1 MHKPTSDLG
10 KGRRWIMERS
20 DDPIEPIK
28 SWSKLSARQIAS
40 PQIQHSTLLTVIAST
55 EHPNMEED
63 IYHRSVVDPEVRAY
77 VSSLVSALGGTGA
90 DEDGRYVLGDDAL
103 ACLKDLKKWLKLHDE
118 KANRLDV
125 ARCLAEANLVNGD
138 LLEILAAWPEEATED
153 RIKPKISLACLEL
166 LVPLTWPI
174 EKDDAQMTVN
184 HHRHTPYLQLAQV
197 SYKRGIINHDTS
209 KILRTAVR
217 IGLPCMAQPLNERSN
232 RDEGII
238 KLILYFVRNIAMIAV
253 PQNLPSEG
261 DENEVSRSATV
272 EAFHYQGI
280 LHLLLTIS
288 SSMGEDFNT
297 QDVVVLEILFHL
309 LKGVD
314 TEKLFMD
321 ESQLDVRQNDDLRM
335 LMNKEA
341 GMKRGYARNAPT
353 RHNRFGTMIWIKRD
367 DERMSTL
374 SGQDALI
381 DGQKSLAKMDKTK
394 RWNKPKLRGK
404 NNELSPNGFDMPI
417 PLTASANKHLRAFVE
432 EFLDSGFNPLFNH
445 LRKAIEREAE
455 RLLEIHSRQFFFLI
469 SWFLEAERMRR
480 KAKATSKRANSSEES
495 DLDSF
500 ALVAS
505 VLNQETFVTLNRFM
519 QSSQDM
525 KEWQDL
531 NAGMRCFTQIL
542 LIVQEMSESPL
553 EDDQEIAENILN
565 RIFYEETTHDRVISI
580 LRSYKDQGFGYL
592 DACTEL
598 SHVFLRMLE
607 RYSKQNVDLQVRSK
621 RRARRKK
628 KAEENTETN
637 SFDDD
642 DDEGSETEDVV
653 QAQRASSERRFDFT
667 RFSSKFMTQKCID
680 TFVQFTRYYNDL
692 DTEQLKRAHRFF
704 YRVAFKLEMTVLLF
718 RVDIIALFNKMMKG
732 CEAIEPANPAYKE
745 WDELVQQL
753 IKRLVRKLEQRPELA
768 IELLFSKINA
778 TVHYLE
784 YGYEKQTVS
793 SIPRAPAELEVKPG
807 MERNEQ
813 IGVAVSVLIDQNK
826 SDALAWIK
834 GVLASALSERQGWEG
849 EAAAVSARLAESS
862 VDQSV
867 ENATLD
873 QHEGGPSN
881 SRAPSIIIRPDTEAR
896 RLEMFKDSK
905 LRLLMT
911 LVGFERLGLDDTDP
925 NASWIIPSSVAAKDL
940 EESLKLIKQF
950 EFNPLIYDDGKS
962 AEDFLRR
969 KPAVRPR
976 AEFDDDS
983 DGDNGEEVFLF
994 PANVRSANRKSDALE
1009 ELKTKRRRRL
1019 KDPEDTSEELDD
1031 AEREARW
1038 EARRK
1043 ADLMKRLK
1051 IKSDLMVHESD
1062 EETDEERDMEFF
1074 AKEEERRMR
1083 QSKRVS
1089 EALRSDKVESDDD
1102 AMMGST
1108 TKTGG
1113 SKRKSGAGLEKA
1125 RPDKKR
1131 KSALLSD
1138 SEEDEAPSIRSRS
1151 ASTVQSEFPLEDAE
1165 DEIADTTPLST
1176 PHMQSSQDKVS
1187 GSRSSSI
1194 SAPAS
1199 SATAEKVDS
1208 AVAMLDLEDN
1218 DEVEEDVPPVAKRRS
1233 RLRAGFV
1240 IDSDSD

>member
-1 MHKPTSDLG
+1 
-10 KGRRWIMERS
+10 
-20 DDPIEPIK
+20 
-28 SWSKLSARQIAS
+28 
-40 PQIQHSTLLTVIAST
+40 
-55 EHPNMEED
+55 MEED

-103 ACLKDLKKWLKLHDE
+103 ACLKDLKRWLKLHDD

-153 RIKPKISLACLEL
+153 RIKPKIALACLEL

-184 HHRHTPYLQLAQV
+184 HHRHIPYLQLAQV

-217 IGLPCMAQPLNERSN
+217 IGLPCMALPLSERSN

-238 KLILYFVRNIAMIAV
+238 KLILYFVRNIAMITV
-253 PQNLPSEG
+253 PQHLPSEG
-261 DENEVSRSATV
+261 DENEVSRSTTV
-272 EAFHYQGI
+272 EAFHYQDI

-314 TEKLFMD
+314 IEKLFMD
-321 ESQLDVRQNDDLRM
+321 ESQLDVRQNDDLRL

-341 GMKRGYARNAPT
+341 EMKRGYARNAPT

-417 PLTASANKHLRAFVE
+417 ALTASANKHLRAFVE

-480 KAKATSKRANSSEES
+480 KAKATSKRGNSSEGS

-525 KEWQDL
+525 KECQDL

-553 EDDQEIAENILN
+553 EDDQEIAENIQN

-598 SHVFLRMLE
+598 CHVFLRMLE
-607 RYSKQNVDLQVRSK
+607 RYSKQNVDMQVRSK

-628 KAEENTETN
+628 KAEENTESN
-637 SFDDD
+637 NFDDD

-732 CEAIEPANPAYKE
+732 CEAIEPAHPAYKE
-745 WDELVQQL
+745 WDELVRQL
-753 IKRLVRKLEQRPELA
+753 IKRLVQKLEQRPELA
-768 IELLFSKINA
+768 IEMLFSKINA

-834 GVLASALSERQGWEG
+834 GVLASALSERQSWER
-849 EAAAVSARLAESS
+849 EATAVAARLAESS
-862 VDQSV
+862 IDQSV
-867 ENATLD
+867 QNATID
-873 QHEGGPSN
+873 QDGGEPSN
-881 SRAPSIIIRPDTEAR
+881 SKAPSIQKVIRPDTEAR

-911 LVGFERLGLDDTDP
+911 LVGFKRLGLDDTDP

-940 EESLKLIKQF
+940 EESLKLIKEF
-950 EFNPLIYDDGKS
+950 EFNPPTYDDGKS

-969 KPAVRPR
+969 KPVVRPR

-983 DGDNGEEVFLF
+983 EGDNGEEVFLF

-1019 KDPEDTSEELDD
+1019 KDPESTSEELDD
-1031 AEREARW
+1031 AEREARR
-1038 EARRK
+1038 EARRI
-1043 ADLMKRLK
+1043 ADLMKRRK

-1062 EETDEERDMEFF
+1062 EETDEERDREFF

-1089 EALRSDKVESDDD
+1089 EALRSGRMESDDD

-1108 TKTGG
+1108 TKNGG
-1113 SKRKSGAGLEKA
+1113 SKRKSGADLEKA
-1125 RPDKKR
+1125 RPKKKKR

-1138 SEEDEAPSIRSRS
+1138 SEEDEATSNRSRS
-1151 ASTVQSEFPLEDAE
+1151 SSTVPSELPLEDAE
-1165 DEIADTTPLST
+1165 DEAVDTPLSS
-1176 PHMQSSQDKVS
+1176 PHIQSSQDKVL

-1194 SAPAS
+1194 SPPAN

-1208 AVAMLDLEDN
+1208 AVAMSDIDDN
-1218 DEVEEDVPPVAKRRS
+1218 NDVEEDVPPVAKRRP